1 MHILSNL
8 KFSAQKKKKRNEY
21 NNYVIFGTVY
31 CKTTLKISIII
42 SRLITQKLLLKI
54 SNILVFATI
63 CYRLLVGYLGEC
75 AINGPS
81 RGLIVP
87 RVITH

>member
-8 KFSAQKKKKRNEY
+8 KFSAQKNKPIEY

-42 SRLITQKLLLKI
+42 LRSITQKLLLKI

-81 RGLIVP
+81 QDLIVP
-87 RVITH
+87 RGITH